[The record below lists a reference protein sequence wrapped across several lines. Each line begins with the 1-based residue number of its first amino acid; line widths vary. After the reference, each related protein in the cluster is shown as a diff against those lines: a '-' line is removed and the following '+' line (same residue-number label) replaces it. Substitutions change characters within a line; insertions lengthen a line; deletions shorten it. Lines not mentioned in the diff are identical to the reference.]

1 MRQCHLYPELL
12 EGLKCDLSE
21 RRGLRKMDKLK
32 AALSGRET
40 LHNEDEESGF
50 VSQVFGY

>member
-1 MRQCHLYPELL
+1 
-12 EGLKCDLSE
+12 
-21 RRGLRKMDKLK
+21 MDKLK

-50 VSQVFGY
+50 VSQVYHIEFVSQHWHALIFQ

>member
-1 MRQCHLYPELL
+1 MNFR
-12 EGLKCDLSE
+12 EGFFEEVEKEFRE
-21 RRGLRKMDKLK
+21 RMDKLK

-50 VSQVFGY
+50 VSQVCSRENLV